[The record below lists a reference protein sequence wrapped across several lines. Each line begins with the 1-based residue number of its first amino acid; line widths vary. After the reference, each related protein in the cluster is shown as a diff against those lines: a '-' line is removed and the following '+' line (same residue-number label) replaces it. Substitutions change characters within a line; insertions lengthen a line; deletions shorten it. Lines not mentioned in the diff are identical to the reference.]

1 MHVQSLT
8 IWTILSCLNKKVWNK
23 FPTTLSIAATITR
36 KAIIKIKSCFEHLF
50 GMLSSLYH
58 LHHIVNTKSINDSP
72 AFKVLQKI
80 GDKIRFSPD
89 FAKNGGRLN
98 ENFSQDTI
106 FLAKTLSLDLH
117 TCSKLVTLWV
127 NGIKPVHP
135 VHQGSNKHTQP

>member
-1 MHVQSLT
+1 MFSVFFFRVL
-8 IWTILSCLNKKVWNK
+8 
-23 FPTTLSIAATITR
+23 
-36 KAIIKIKSCFEHLF
+36 HLPF
-50 GMLSSLYH
+50 CKH
-58 LHHIVNTKSINDSP
+58 EAWP